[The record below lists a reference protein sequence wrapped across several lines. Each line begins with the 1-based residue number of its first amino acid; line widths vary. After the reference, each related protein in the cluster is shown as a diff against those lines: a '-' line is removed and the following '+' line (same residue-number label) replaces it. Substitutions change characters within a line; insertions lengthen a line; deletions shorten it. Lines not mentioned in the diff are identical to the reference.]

1 MDGYFI
7 VYKRIVFVR
16 YANISNEDYV
26 NNNVVNA
33 ICLRLLNNQKYI
45 NINVIFI
52 FSFKFIGQLIKH
64 CPLIVNNY

>member
-1 MDGYFI
+1 MNVYCI

-16 YANISNEDYV
+16 YAKISNEDYV
-26 NNNVVNA
+26 NNNVVNP

-52 FSFKFIGQLIKH
+52 FSFKFIGELI
-64 CPLIVNNY
+64 